1 MTISDRE
8 TAADANIQVHSAL
21 ANSGEYNKSP
31 HFRPENLKK
40 VRAVVEKIVDS
51 HLSNKKG
58 RLLDIG
64 CGTGFMINLTHD
76 LFTKIDGIDIT
87 LDMMKQVDL
96 SPGNI
101 ELHESMAE
109 TTPFDK
115 DSFDMVSAYSFL
127 DHVVSYEE
135 IFREAFRVLKSGGVF
150 YSDLNPNMLFSETM
164 QKIEQQRHENLPHII
179 KREISGMLHNG
190 EYYQENFGIDKDTL
204 AAAEPIKSLDR
215 GFDPYKVMETAKE
228 LGFSKSYFEVDWYLG
243 QAQVMHERP
252 SGENEI
258 VESFLRSALPATIN
272 LFKYLRFVL
281 VK

>member
-215 GFDPYKVMETAKE
+215 GFDPYEVMETAKE

>member
-164 QKIEQQRHENLPHII
+164 QKIEQQRHDNLPHII

-215 GFDPYKVMETAKE
+215 GFDPYEVMETAKE